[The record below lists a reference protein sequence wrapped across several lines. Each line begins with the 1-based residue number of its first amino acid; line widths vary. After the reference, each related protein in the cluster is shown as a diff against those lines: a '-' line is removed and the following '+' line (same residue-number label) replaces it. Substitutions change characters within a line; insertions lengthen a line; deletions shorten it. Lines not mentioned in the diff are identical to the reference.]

1 MDFVKVI
8 AEEFK
13 IKEVHAQ
20 NTVNLL
26 ESDNTVPFIAR
37 YRKEMTGALDDQIL
51 REISERLNYLKNLEK
66 RKEEVISSIEEQEKM
81 TDSLRE
87 KIENAVTLTE
97 VEDIYRPY
105 KPKRKTRASIARE
118 KGLEPLADLIF
129 AQQITSGI
137 PEDYALEYLDEE
149 KGVADVQS
157 AISGALDIIAENI
170 SDSAEFR
177 TELRHLIFEYGKIE
191 TKAAKDE
198 DSVYTMYYD
207 RTEAVSKIPSHRI
220 LAINRG
226 EKEDFLKVAV
236 VTDEYITKNYLY
248 NRILIPG
255 SIFTPLVKEAIDDSY
270 SRLLFPSVER
280 EIRSMIFED
289 ACEKAITVFE
299 DNLENL
305 LLCAPIKGKTVIGF
319 DPGYRTGCKLAV
331 VDKTGKVLDTAVI
344 YPTKP
349 QEKTE
354 ESEKTLLALISKYN
368 ADIIS
373 IGNGT
378 ASKES
383 EIFVSE
389 MIKKHS
395 LSVKYII
402 TSEAGASVYSAS
414 PLAAKEFPDFDVTQ
428 RSAVSIA
435 RRIQDPLAELVKI
448 EPRAIGVG
456 QYQHDMK
463 PARLDE
469 ALGGVV
475 ESCVNRVGVNLNT
488 ASFALLSY
496 VSGINAASAKNIVK
510 YREENGEFK
519 TVEAVKKV
527 PRIGDKAFEQCAGF
541 LRIADGDEPL
551 DNTGVHPESYEAARN
566 LLKKAG
572 HEISE
577 IGTKG
582 FPNLEKELIIFDKNE
597 LAKQL
602 GIGVPTLND
611 IIKELEKPGLDL
623 RDDFE
628 EPVLLSELLDIS
640 DLREGMVLTGTVR
653 NVCDFGAFIDI
664 GVHQDGLVHI
674 SEISDKYIKHP
685 SEILSIGDIVKVKI
699 LSADPVKKRISLSM
713 KL

>member
-26 ESDNTVPFIAR
+26 ENDNTVPFIAR
-37 YRKEMTGALDDQIL
+37 YRKEMTGALDDQVL

-137 PEDYALEYLDEE
+137 PEDYALEYLNEE
-149 KGVADVQS
+149 KGVADIQS

-177 TELRHLIFEYGKIE
+177 TELRRLIFEYGQIE

-207 RTEAVSKIPSHRI
+207 RSEAVSKIPSHRM

-226 EKEDFLKVAV
+226 EKEDFLKVGI

-349 QEKTE
+349 QEKTK

-572 HEISE
+572 YEISE

-582 FPNLEKELIIFDKNE
+582 FPNLEKELITFDKDE

-628 EPVLLSELLDIS
+628 EPILLSELLDIS
-640 DLREGMVLTGTVR
+640 DLREGMILTGTVR

-699 LSADPVKKRISLSM
+699 LSADPGKKRISLSM